1 MIIILFMKRTG
12 EKRLSKVVSTKLTD
26 KDYELCQRIARDYY
40 IKGNIIRTPS
50 VSELA
55 RLALELIFSTRRPSP
70 IVDNL
75 LKSQPRLAAQLLK
88 ALHSNHVDNNNNEEF
103 AVLSRSKRGED
114 ISIKEIKKAVAKAI
128 QILLR
133 RFDPIESMTKNGNS
147 IERFTSST
155 ETLSNV

>member
-1 MIIILFMKRTG
+1 MKTAG
-12 EKRLSKVVSTKLTD
+12 DKKLSKAVSTKLTD

-88 ALHSNHVDNNNNEEF
+88 ALHSNHVDNDDEF
-103 AVLSRSKRGED
+103 TALSRSRRGED
-114 ISIKEIKKAVAKAI
+114 ITIKEIKIAVEKAI
-128 QILLR
+128 QVLLSKL
-133 RFDPIESMTKNGNS
+133 DPSDRLMVDLSMAYAALKEKKTQD
-147 IERFTSST
+147 
-155 ETLSNV
+155 TLS

>member
-1 MIIILFMKRTG
+1 MKRAG
-12 EKRLSKVVSTKLTD
+12 DDKRLSKVVSTKLTD

-70 IVDNL
+70 TVGNL

-88 ALHSNHVDNNNNEEF
+88 ALHSNHVDNDDEF
-103 AVLSRSKRGED
+103 AALSGSKRGED
-114 ISIKEIKKAVAKAI
+114 ITIKEIKKAVAKAI
-128 QILLR
+128 QVLSSKL
-133 RFDPIESMTKNGNS
+133 DPND
-147 IERFTSST
+147 
-155 ETLSNV
+155 TLTGDLFIAYAALEE

>member
-1 MIIILFMKRTG
+1 MKRAG
-12 EKRLSKVVSTKLTD
+12 DDKRLSKVVSTKVTD

-88 ALHSNHVDNNNNEEF
+88 ALHSNHVDNDDEF
-103 AVLSRSKRGED
+103 AALSGSKRGED
-114 ISIKEIKKAVAKAI
+114 ITIKEIKKAVAKAI
-128 QILLR
+128 QVLSSKL
-133 RFDPIESMTKNGNS
+133 DPND
-147 IERFTSST
+147 
-155 ETLSNV
+155 TLTRDLFIAYAALEE

>member
-1 MIIILFMKRTG
+1 MKRAG
-12 EKRLSKVVSTKLTD
+12 EDKRLSKVVSTKLTD

-75 LKSQPRLAAQLLK
+75 LKSQPRLAAQLLN
-88 ALHSNHVDNNNNEEF
+88 ALHSNQIDDEF
-103 AVLSRSKRGED
+103 AALSRSFRGED
-114 ISIKEIKKAVAKAI
+114 ISIKETKKAVAKAI

-133 RFDPIESMTKNGNS
+133 KLDPDD
-147 IERFTSST
+147 
-155 ETLSNV
+155 TLIGDLLIAYTALQE

>member
-1 MIIILFMKRTG
+1 MYDNLSMKRAG
-12 EKRLSKVVSTKLTD
+12 DEKRLSKVVSTKLTD

-40 IKGNIIRTPS
+40 IKGNILRTPS

-88 ALHSNHVDNNNNEEF
+88 ALHSNHVDNDDEF
-103 AVLSRSKRGED
+103 AALSRSVRGEKD
-114 ISIKEIKKAVAKAI
+114 IAIKEIKKAVEKAI
-128 QILLR
+128 QILLSKLNPNDR
-133 RFDPIESMTKNGNS
+133 LMEDLS
-147 IERFTSST
+147 IAYAALE
-155 ETLSNV
+155 E

>member
-1 MIIILFMKRTG
+1 MKRAG
-12 EKRLSKVVSTKLTD
+12 DDKRLSKVVSTKLTD

-88 ALHSNHVDNNNNEEF
+88 ALHSNHVDNDDEF
-103 AVLSRSKRGED
+103 AALSGSKRGED
-114 ISIKEIKKAVAKAI
+114 ITIKEIKKAVAKAI
-128 QILLR
+128 QVLSSKL
-133 RFDPIESMTKNGNS
+133 DPND
-147 IERFTSST
+147 
-155 ETLSNV
+155 TLTRDLFIAYAALEE

>member
-1 MIIILFMKRTG
+1 MIITPSMKTAG
-12 EKRLSKVVSTKLTD
+12 DKKLSKVVSTKLTD

-75 LKSQPRLAAQLLK
+75 LKSQPRLVAQLLK
-88 ALHSNHVDNNNNEEF
+88 VMHSNQIDDEF
-103 AVLSRSKRGED
+103 TALSRSKRGED
-114 ISIKEIKKAVAKAI
+114 IAIEEI
-128 QILLR
+128 
-133 RFDPIESMTKNGNS
+133 
-147 IERFTSST
+147 
-155 ETLSNV
+155 

>member
-1 MIIILFMKRTG
+1 MKRAG
-12 EKRLSKVVSTKLTD
+12 DDKRLSKVVSTKLTD

-88 ALHSNHVDNNNNEEF
+88 ALHSNHVDNDDEF
-103 AVLSRSKRGED
+103 AALSGSKRGED
-114 ISIKEIKKAVAKAI
+114 ITIKEIKKAVAKAI
-128 QILLR
+128 QVLSSKLNPSDR
-133 RFDPIESMTKNGNS
+133 LMEDLS
-147 IERFTSST
+147 IAYAALE
-155 ETLSNV
+155 E

>member
-1 MIIILFMKRTG
+1 MKRAG
-12 EKRLSKVVSTKLTD
+12 DDKRLSKVVSTKLTD

-88 ALHSNHVDNNNNEEF
+88 ALHSNHVDNDDEF
-103 AVLSRSKRGED
+103 CSLIKVQKRGRRYYNKRDKESSRESYSN
-114 ISIKEIKKAVAKAI
+114 SIKK
-128 QILLR
+128 
-133 RFDPIESMTKNGNS
+133 T
-147 IERFTSST
+147 
-155 ETLSNV
+155 

>member
-1 MIIILFMKRTG
+1 MYDNLSMKRAG
-12 EKRLSKVVSTKLTD
+12 DDKRLSKVVSTKLTD

-40 IKGNIIRTPS
+40 IKGNILRTPS

-88 ALHSNHVDNNNNEEF
+88 ALHSNHVDNDDEF
-103 AVLSRSKRGED
+103 AALSRSIRGEKD
-114 ISIKEIKKAVAKAI
+114 VAIKEIKKAVEKAI
-128 QILLR
+128 QILLSKLNPNDR
-133 RFDPIESMTKNGNS
+133 LMEDLS
-147 IERFTSST
+147 IAYAALE
-155 ETLSNV
+155 E

>member
-1 MIIILFMKRTG
+1 MKRAG
-12 EKRLSKVVSTKLTD
+12 DGKRLSKVVSTKLTD

-88 ALHSNHVDNNNNEEF
+88 ALHSNHVDNNNDDEF

-114 ISIKEIKKAVAKAI
+114 ITIKELKKAIAKSI
-128 QILLR
+128 QVLLSKL
-133 RFDPIESMTKNGNS
+133 DPSDRLMEDLSMAYAAL
-147 IERFTSST
+147 E
-155 ETLSNV
+155 E

>member
-1 MIIILFMKRTG
+1 MYNDNLFMKRAG
-12 EKRLSKVVSTKLTD
+12 DQRLSKVVSTKLTD

-40 IKGNIIRTPS
+40 IKGNILRTPS

-88 ALHSNHVDNNNNEEF
+88 ALHSNQIDNADEF
-103 AVLSRSKRGED
+103 AALSRSVRGED
-114 ISIKEIKKAVAKAI
+114 VAIKEIKKAVEKAI
-128 QILLR
+128 QILLSKLGPSDELMEHL
-133 RFDPIESMTKNGNS
+133 FIAYAALE
-147 IERFTSST
+147 E
-155 ETLSNV
+155 

>member
-1 MIIILFMKRTG
+1 MKRAG
-12 EKRLSKVVSTKLTD
+12 DDKRLSKVVSTKVTD

-88 ALHSNHVDNNNNEEF
+88 ALHSNHVDNDDEF
-103 AVLSRSKRGED
+103 AALSRSKRGED
-114 ISIKEIKKAVAKAI
+114 ITIKELKKAVAKSI
-128 QILLR
+128 QVLLSKL
-133 RFDPIESMTKNGNS
+133 DPSDRLMEELSMAYAAL
-147 IERFTSST
+147 E
-155 ETLSNV
+155 E

>member
-1 MIIILFMKRTG
+1 MYDNLSMKRAG
-12 EKRLSKVVSTKLTD
+12 DEKRLSKVVSTKLTD

-40 IKGNIIRTPS
+40 IKGNILRTPS

-88 ALHSNHVDNNNNEEF
+88 ALHSNHVDNDDEF
-103 AVLSRSKRGED
+103 AALSRSVRGEED
-114 ISIKEIKKAVAKAI
+114 IAIKEIKKAVEKAI
-128 QILLR
+128 QILLSKLNPNDR
-133 RFDPIESMTKNGNS
+133 LMEDLS
-147 IERFTSST
+147 IAYAALE
-155 ETLSNV
+155 E